1 MAVFDQVW
9 SDLSDWLREEGWS
22 EAEILPIFRAA
33 MDENGM
39 FAAVILEKS
48 SKVLHLNSV
57 VEVQAAQV
65 GQACAMLTSG
75 EFAESLLREPEP
87 TPEQLDQLLVT
98 IKDALPNF
106 RQLLLCSAK
115 NGPRYKRGGRPKEID
130 NPEERTKI
138 REAIKSLRDPG
149 VRVQDLDQRFAD
161 KYGVSPTA
169 IKRIRLE
176 KKNNRN

>member
-1 MAVFDQVW
+1 MDAFDQVW
-9 SDLSDWLREEGWS
+9 SDLSDWLRGEGWS
-22 EAEILPIFRAA
+22 EAEILPIFRAV
-33 MDENGM
+33 MNENGM

-48 SKVLHLNSV
+48 NKVLQLKGV
-57 VEVQAAQV
+57 VDVQAVQV
-65 GQACAMLTSG
+65 GQALSMLTSG
-75 EFAESLLREPEP
+75 EFAESILREPEP

-98 IKDALPNF
+98 IKDALPNL
-106 RQLLLCSAK
+106 RQHLLCSAK
-115 NGPRYKRGGRPKEID
+115 SGPRHKRGGRPKEID
-130 NPEERTKI
+130 NPEERAKI